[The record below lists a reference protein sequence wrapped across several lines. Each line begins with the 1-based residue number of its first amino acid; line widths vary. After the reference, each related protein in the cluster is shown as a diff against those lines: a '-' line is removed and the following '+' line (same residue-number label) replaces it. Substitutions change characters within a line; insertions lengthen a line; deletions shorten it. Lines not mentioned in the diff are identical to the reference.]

1 MENKTEITFDENG
14 LANETGCINTFHTD
28 KDDIYIGE
36 QFTQVIQGL
45 GLPSGVYLDKPEL
58 TAGKNEAI
66 IRQNDKWVLVPD
78 FRGQTVY
85 KKATGE
91 SVKIEKVGALPDDL
105 TEKEYPDPYATWS
118 DDFNNWWI
126 SPADGMRK
134 QRDQAEVEKN
144 RLITLAEQRVNDL
157 TEATD
162 ESVFEPDEIDP
173 ADIELLKQWKRYR
186 VFIKRVDPA
195 ALIINWP
202 ELPEPEEKELN
213 DA

>member
-1 MENKTEITFDENG
+1 MNKMTTKSKKMYGYNPETFEYSGEVTAYIDPLESEKQGEDIFIVPANATEKE
-14 LANETGCINTFHTD
+14 
-28 KDDIYIGE
+28 
-36 QFTQVIQGL
+36 
-45 GLPSGVYLDKPEL
+45 PL
-58 TAGKNEAI
+58 TAEKNQINIWNLDTQEW
-66 IRQNDKWVLVPD
+66 KLFPD

-91 SVKIEKVGALPDDL
+91 TVKIEKVGTLPDDL

-157 TEATD
+157 SEATD

-186 VFIKRVDPA
+186 VFIKRVDTS
-195 ALIINWP
+195 ALIISWP
-202 ELPEPEEKELN
+202 EVPE
-213 DA
+213 

>member
-1 MENKTEITFDENG
+1 M
-14 LANETGCINTFHTD
+14 
-28 KDDIYIGE
+28 
-36 QFTQVIQGL
+36 
-45 GLPSGVYLDKPEL
+45 
-58 TAGKNEAI
+58 
-66 IRQNDKWVLVPD
+66 
-78 FRGQTVY
+78 
-85 KKATGE
+85 
-91 SVKIEKVGALPDDL
+91 
-105 TEKEYPDPYATWS
+105 WS

-134 QRDQAEVEKN
+134 QRDEAEAKKN
-144 RLITLAEQRVNDL
+144 RLIALAEQRIKDL

-173 ADIELLKQWKRYR
+173 ADIERLKQWKRYR

-213 DA
+213 DV

>member
-1 MENKTEITFDENG
+1 MDAPILYFYDQNGYFTETRTAERDPLDSCWLIPFG
-14 LANETGCINTFHTD
+14 ATD
-28 KDDIYIGE
+28 IVILPEKKGFVQ
-36 QFTQVIQGL
+36 QF
-45 GLPSGVYLDKPEL
+45 K
-58 TAGKNEAI
+58 
-66 IRQNDKWVLVPD
+66 NDKWSYIENHV
-78 FRGQTVY
+78 GEVY
-85 KKATGE
+85 YHKQTGE
-91 SVKIEKVGALPDDL
+91 KITITEAGALPDDL

-144 RLITLAEQRVNDL
+144 RLIALAEQRVNDL

-162 ESVFEPDEIDP
+162 ESVFEPDEIDL

-186 VFIKRVDPA
+186 VFIKRVDTT

-202 ELPEPEEKELN
+202 ELPEPEKKELN
-213 DA
+213 ND